1 MEVDVYTVSQF
12 DSINECEHIQN
23 SHILGPSIALGNLT
37 KNSFEPWFYSRS
49 ERQQNETHIS

>member
-23 SHILGPSIALGNLT
+23 SHILGPSVALGNLT
-37 KNSFEPWFYSRS
+37 
-49 ERQQNETHIS
+49 